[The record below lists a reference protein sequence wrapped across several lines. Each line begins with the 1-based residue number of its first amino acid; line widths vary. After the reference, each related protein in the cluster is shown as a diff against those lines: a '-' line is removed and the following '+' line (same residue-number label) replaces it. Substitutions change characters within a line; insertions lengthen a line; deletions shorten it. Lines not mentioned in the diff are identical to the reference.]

1 MRSTREWTSGPIPR
15 GMGTIWCVAVLATPT
30 DASRDWVAVT
40 DDAFDVGAAYEWAVR
55 PECGAVVVFSG
66 TVRDHADGRDNVT
79 SLTYEAYEE
88 QAIARF
94 AEIIAEARRRW
105 PSIVRV
111 ALLHRVGRLEL
122 GESSVLVVVSS
133 PHRPEAF
140 DAGRFCIDTLKVAAP
155 IWKQEEWADGVDW
168 GTGAHD
174 ITSVSD
180 ASGVES

>member
-1 MRSTREWTSGPIPR
+1 MR
-15 GMGTIWCVAVLATPT
+15 CVPNVATP
-30 DASRDWVAVT
+30 AGESNDWVAVT
-40 DDAFDVGAAYEWAVR
+40 TDVLDVGGAYGWAVR

-79 SLTYEAYEE
+79 HLTYEAYEDK
-88 QAIARF
+88 ALARL
-94 AEIIAEARRRW
+94 ADIVTEARRRW
-105 PSIVRV
+105 PTIVRV

-140 DAGRFCIDTLKVAAP
+140 EAGRYCIDTLKLAVP
-155 IWKQEEWADGVDW
+155 IWKQEEWSDGVDW

-174 ITSVSD
+174 ITSVTN
-180 ASGVES
+180 ASGTES

>member
-1 MRSTREWTSGPIPR
+1 MQAEEIATLPLVSGLVPPSHQ
-15 GMGTIWCVAVLATPT
+15 TN
-30 DASRDWVAVT
+30 DWVDITAESL
-40 DDAFDVGAAYEWAVR
+40 DVGAAYDWSVL

-66 TVRDHADGRDNVT
+66 TVRDHADGRENVT
-79 SLTYEAYEE
+79 HLSYEAYEDK
-88 QAIARF
+88 AKARMS
-94 AEIIAEARRRW
+94 EIIAEARRQW

-111 ALLHRVGRLEL
+111 ALLHRVGRLAL

-140 DAGRFCIDTLKVAAP
+140 EAGRFCIDTLKVAVP

-174 ITSVSD
+174 IGSVPKTVTTGSEG
-180 ASGVES
+180 SSR